1 MENSEIKQ
9 NIARNISELR
19 KKNKLTQ
26 LELAERLNY
35 SDKAIS
41 RWERGDTL
49 PDIDVLCEICKL
61 FNVSFE
67 YLISEDGSK
76 IKEDAKKSSRVEVGN
91 RLTIT
96 LLVISVVW
104 FIATFIYVYND
115 ILFQRNAWRVFVYSV
130 PASALV
136 AQVFNSKWGYRK
148 YSVYILSAFIW
159 TALASIYIGLLQYN
173 IWLIFLLGVPLQVVV
188 ILWSRL
194 KPKNKN

>member
-9 NIARNISELR
+9 NIAHNISELR
-19 KKNKLTQ
+19 KRNKLTQ
-26 LELAERLNY
+26 LELAEKLNY

-49 PDIDVLCEICKL
+49 PDIDILCKICEL

-67 YLISEDGSK
+67 YLISADGSK
-76 IKEDAKKSSRVEVGN
+76 IKEEERKSSRVEVGN

-96 LLVISVVW
+96 LLVISVIW

-115 ILFQRNAWRVFVYSV
+115 ILFGVNAWKVFIYAV
-130 PASALV
+130 PFSALV
-136 AQVFNSKWGYRK
+136 AHVFNTKWGYRK
-148 YSVYILSAFIW
+148 YSVYILSAFVW
-159 TALASIYIGLLQYN
+159 TLLASIYIGLLEYN

-194 KPKNKN
+194 KQKSRR